1 MNKVLIACA
10 LILSINASAF
20 SDSPARLIPG
30 KQVLV
35 DVANQEVIS
44 LLITTNHQ
52 DSGLLP
58 VVQIEKQWSGFECR
72 HKTTRLQKTS
82 YNLRSWEIQI
92 DWAPGAD
99 LSGCIVKVSFPGM
112 EDSRAELYMNY

>member
-1 MNKVLIACA
+1 MLF
-10 LILSINASAF
+10 LSINNAAAYG
-20 SDSPARLIPG
+20 DSPARLIPG

-35 DVANQEVIS
+35 DVANQEIIS
-44 LLITTNHQ
+44 LLITTDNH
-52 DSGLLP
+52 DFGLLP
-58 VVQIEKQWSGFECR
+58 VVKIEKQWSGFECH
-72 HKTTRLQKTS
+72 HKTTRLRKTG

-92 DWAPGAD
+92 EWAPGAD